1 MVALIPSKKANVTFP
16 KFRASSE
23 ESAETESV
31 SGSKT
36 IAFEFEPFR
45 DTDPPTRI
53 IFPLK
58 MMDLAPI
65 KGRGIEPTT
74 VDDVKFD
81 LPSPA
86 NQLGSILTDSM
97 VSSGPF
103 GLKRCFN
110 SIITLVRLVKS
121 RKYHLIEIF

>member
-23 ESAETESV
+23 ESAETESA

-36 IAFEFEPFR
+36 IAFEFEPFG

-58 MMDLAPI
+58 MIDLAPI
-65 KGRGIEPTT
+65 KGRGSEPTT
-74 VDDVKFD
+74 VDDVKID
-81 LPSPA
+81 LPTLA

-103 GLKRCFN
+103 ELKKMF
-110 SIITLVRLVKS
+110 
-121 RKYHLIEIF
+121 